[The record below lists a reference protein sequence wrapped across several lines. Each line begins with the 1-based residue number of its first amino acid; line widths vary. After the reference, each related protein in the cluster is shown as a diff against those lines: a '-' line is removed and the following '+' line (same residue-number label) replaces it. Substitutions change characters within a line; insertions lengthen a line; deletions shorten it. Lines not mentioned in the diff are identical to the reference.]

1 LEEDLESLLRRMRG
15 PSSWRPLLAGQDLR
29 QAALTAVDAI
39 AADLR
44 TLLRPPQPSESV
56 WDLAS
61 AALCLTYLA
70 RATGETGDALAA
82 QILLETAIDLVG
94 GAERLPMSLHRGA
107 AGLAWILHHTTKVL
121 GIEGAEDATQS
132 LDEEL
137 LGYLQGP
144 GTIDEPYDLL
154 DGLLGLGVYGFESG
168 NRPLVER
175 VVHRL
180 AARNQVTAK
189 GIARQT
195 PPESGGQSWFIE
207 GHSNLGLAH
216 GVAGVIA
223 FLAGAMEM
231 GIEPDTARPLLL
243 DAVHWLRRQRLPDGG
258 PRAFPWAV
266 VAPGLPPVIQ
276 GFDPGWAY
284 ADSGIAAA
292 LAHAARALN
301 DADLLQEA
309 LSVAEREAARIDELP
324 ARHPGIGFGPA
335 GYTQIF
341 ARLYRQTGR
350 PVFRRAAGREIL
362 RLLEMRAPGMGVGGF
377 FSVDL
382 AGRPRGQDLSLLGGA
397 SGIGLVLLGAA
408 TGVDPLWD
416 RFFLLSPLRLD
427 PLS

>member
-1 LEEDLESLLRRMRG
+1 MPARRVRG
-15 PSSWRPLLAGQDLR
+15 PSSWRPLLAGHDR
-29 QAALTAVDAI
+29 RRALTAVDAI

-44 TLLRPPQPSESV
+44 TLLLAPQASESV

-82 QILLETAIDLVG
+82 QTLLESAIDLVG
-94 GAERLPMSLHRGA
+94 AGERLPMSLHRGA
-107 AGLAWILHHTTKVL
+107 AGLAWILHHTARVL
-121 GIEGAEDATQS
+121 RVEGAAEATQS

-137 LGYLQGP
+137 LGYLQDTGNI
-144 GTIDEPYDLL
+144 GEPYDLL

-168 NRPLVER
+168 SRPLVER

-180 AARNQVTAK
+180 AARKLVAAE
-189 GIARQT
+189 GLAWHI
-195 PPESGGQSWFIE
+195 PPKSGDRSWFPE

-223 FLAGAMEM
+223 FLAGAMEE

-258 PRAFPWAV
+258 LRAFPWAV
-266 VAPGLPPVIQ
+266 APGRPPVTQ

-292 LAHAARALN
+292 LAHAARALR

-309 LSVAEREAARIDELP
+309 LSVAERQAARMDELP
-324 ARHPGIGFGPA
+324 AHHPGIGFGPA
-335 GYTQIF
+335 GYAQIF

-350 PVFRRAAGREIL
+350 PMFRRAARQEFL

-377 FSVDL
+377 LSVDQ
-382 AGRPRGQDLSLLGGA
+382 AGRPRGADVSFLAGA

-416 RFFLLSPLRLD
+416 RFFLLSPLRL
-427 PLS
+427 S

>member
-1 LEEDLESLLRRMRG
+1 VPARPVCG
-15 PSSWRPLLAGQDLR
+15 PSSWRPLLAGQDR
-29 QAALTAVDAI
+29 RRALTAVDAI

-44 TLLRPPQPSESV
+44 TLLLPPQASGSV

-61 AALCLTYLA
+61 AALCLTYLS

-82 QILLETAIDLVG
+82 QTLLETAIDLVG
-94 GAERLPMSLHRGA
+94 AGERLAMSLHRGA
-107 AGLAWILHHTTKVL
+107 AGLAWILHHTARVL
-121 GIEGAEDATQS
+121 EVEGAAEATQS

-137 LGYLQGP
+137 LGYLQSP
-144 GTIDEPYDLL
+144 GNIGEPYDLL

-180 AARNQVTAK
+180 AARKQVAAE
-189 GIARQT
+189 GLAWHT
-195 PPESGGQSWFIE
+195 PPESGNRSWFPE

-223 FLAGAMEM
+223 FLAGAMEE
-231 GIEPDTARPLLL
+231 GIEPDTARPLLV
-243 DAVHWLRRQRLPDGG
+243 DAVRWLRRQRLPGGG

-266 VAPGLPPVIQ
+266 TPGRPPVTQ

-292 LAHAARALN
+292 LAHAARVLG
-301 DADLLQEA
+301 DVDLLQVA
-309 LSVAEREAARIDELP
+309 LSVAERDAARMEELP

-335 GYTQIF
+335 GYAQIF
-341 ARLYRQTGR
+341 ARLCRQTGR
-350 PVFRRAAGREIL
+350 PVFRRAARREIL
-362 RLLEMRAPGMGVGGF
+362 RLLGMRAPGMGVGGYL
-377 FSVDL
+377 SVDQ
-382 AGRPRGQDLSLLGGA
+382 AGRPRGADVSFLGGA

-416 RFFLLSPLRLD
+416 RFLLLSPLRLE

>member
-1 LEEDLESLLRRMRG
+1 MIVRPEQIEVVDSEMAPRDRR
-15 PSSWRPLLAGQDLR
+15 Q
-29 QAALTAVDAI
+29 ALTAVDAI

-44 TLLRPPQPSESV
+44 TLLLRPQTSESV
-56 WDLAS
+56 WDLACG
-61 AALCLTYLA
+61 ALCLTYLA
-70 RATGETGDALAA
+70 RATGETGDGLAA
-82 QILLETAIDLVG
+82 QTLLETAIDLAGV
-94 GAERLPMSLHRGA
+94 AERLPMSLHRGA
-107 AGLAWILHHTTKVL
+107 AGLAWILHHTGRVL
-121 GIEGAEDATQS
+121 GVEGAAEATQS
-132 LDEEL
+132 LDEAL

-144 GTIDEPYDLL
+144 GNIGEPYDLL
-154 DGLLGLGVYGFESG
+154 DGLIGLGVYGFESG

-175 VVHRL
+175 VVQRL
-180 AARNQVTAK
+180 AARKEAAAE
-189 GIARQT
+189 GPAWHT
-195 PPESGGQSWFIE
+195 PPESGERSWFPE

-223 FLAGAMEM
+223 FLADAMEE
-231 GIEPDTARPLLL
+231 GIEADTARPLLL

-266 VAPGLPPVIQ
+266 APGRPPVTQ

-292 LAHAARALN
+292 LAHAARALG

-309 LSVAEREAARIDELP
+309 LSVAEREAALMDELP
-324 ARHPGIGFGPA
+324 ARRPGIGYGPA
-335 GYTQIF
+335 GYAQIF

-350 PVFRRAAGREIL
+350 PVFRRAARREIL
-362 RLLEMRAPGMGVGGF
+362 RLLGMRAPGMGVGGF
-377 FSVDL
+377 LSVDQ
-382 AGRPRGQDLSLLGGA
+382 AGRPRGADVSFLGGA

-416 RFFLLSPLRLD
+416 RFLLLSPLRLE

>member
-1 LEEDLESLLRRMRG
+1 MRG

-70 RATGETGDALAA
+70 RATGETDDALAA
-82 QILLETAIDLVG
+82 QTLLETAIDLVD
-94 GAERLPMSLHRGA
+94 GAERLKMCLHGGV
-107 AGLAWILHHTTKVL
+107 AGLAWVLHHTTKML

-144 GTIDEPYDLL
+144 GAIDEPYDLL

-168 NRPLVER
+168 NRLLVER
-175 VVHRL
+175 VIHRL
-180 AARNQVTAK
+180 AARNPVAAE
-189 GIARQT
+189 GLARQT
-195 PPESGGQSWFIE
+195 SPENGGRSWFTQ

-216 GVAGVIA
+216 GIAGVIA
-223 FLAGAMEM
+223 FLAGALEM

-258 PRAFPWAV
+258 SRAFPWAV
-266 VAPGLPPVIQ
+266 RPGQPPVAQ

-292 LAHAARALN
+292 LAHAARALR

-309 LSVAEREAARIDELP
+309 LSVAAREAAHIAELP

-335 GYTQIF
+335 GYAQIF
-341 ARLYRQTGR
+341 ARLYQQTGR
-350 PVFRRAAGREIL
+350 PVFRRAANHEIL
-362 RLLEMRAPGMGVGGF
+362 RLLEMRMPGMGAGGF

-382 AGRPRGQDLSLLGGA
+382 AGRPRGQDLGLLGGA

-408 TGVDPLWD
+408 TEVDPLWD
-416 RFFLLSPLRLD
+416 RFFLLSPLRLA

>member
-1 LEEDLESLLRRMRG
+1 MPARRVRG
-15 PSSWRPLLAGQDLR
+15 PSSWRPLLAGQDR
-29 QAALTAVDAI
+29 RRALTAVDAI

-44 TLLRPPQPSESV
+44 MLLLPPQASESV

-82 QILLETAIDLVG
+82 QTLLETAIDLVG
-94 GAERLPMSLHRGA
+94 AAERLPMSLHRGA
-107 AGLAWILHHTTKVL
+107 AGLAWILHHTARVL
-121 GIEGAEDATQS
+121 GVEGAAEATQS

-144 GTIDEPYDLL
+144 GNIGEPYDLL

-180 AARNQVTAK
+180 AARKQVAAE
-189 GIARQT
+189 GLAWHT
-195 PPESGGQSWFIE
+195 PPESGERSWFPE

-231 GIEPDTARPLLL
+231 GIEPDTARQLLL

-266 VAPGLPPVIQ
+266 EPGLPPVTQ

-292 LAHAARALN
+292 LAHAARALS

-335 GYTQIF
+335 GYAQIF

-350 PVFRRAAGREIL
+350 PVFRRAARREIL

-377 FSVDL
+377 FSVDR
-382 AGRPRGQDLSLLGGA
+382 AGRPRGQDFSLLGGA

>member
-1 LEEDLESLLRRMRG
+1 MRRPRVKKLKEDVAARRVRG
-15 PSSWRPLLAGQDLR
+15 PSSSSPLLAGQDR
-29 QAALTAVDAI
+29 QRALTAVNAI

-44 TLLRPPQPSESV
+44 TLLLPPQVSESF
-56 WDLAS
+56 WDPAS

-82 QILLETAIDLVG
+82 QTLLETAVDLASA
-94 GAERLPMSLHRGA
+94 AERLPMSLHRGA
-107 AGLAWILHHTTKVL
+107 TGLAWILHHTARVL
-121 GIEGAEDATQS
+121 GIEGAAEATQS
-132 LDEEL
+132 IDEEL
-137 LGYLQGP
+137 LGYLRGS
-144 GTIDEPYDLL
+144 GNIGEPCDLFN
-154 DGLLGLGVYGFESG
+154 GLLGLGVYGFESG

-180 AARNQVTAK
+180 AAAEGLAWQSS
-189 GIARQT
+189 
-195 PPESGGQSWFIE
+195 PEGGY
-207 GHSNLGLAH
+207 SNLGLAH
-216 GVAGVIA
+216 GVAGAIA
-223 FLAGAMEM
+223 FLAGAVEE
-231 GIEPDTARPLLL
+231 GIEPDAARPLLFE
-243 DAVHWLRRQRLPDGG
+243 AVHWLRRQRLPDGG

-266 VAPGLPPVIQ
+266 EPGLPPVTQ

-292 LAHAARALN
+292 LAHAARALG

-309 LSVAEREAARIDELP
+309 LSVAEQEAARMDELP

-335 GYTQIF
+335 GYAQIF

-350 PVFRRAAGREIL
+350 PVFRRAARREIL
-362 RLLEMRAPGMGVGGF
+362 RLLEMRAPGKGVAGF
-377 FSVDL
+377 WSVDQ
-382 AGRPRGQDLSLLGGA
+382 AGRPRDADVSFLGGA

-416 RFFLLSPLRLD
+416 RFLLLSPLRLE

>member
-1 LEEDLESLLRRMRG
+1 M
-15 PSSWRPLLAGQDLR
+15 
-29 QAALTAVDAI
+29 TAVDAI

-44 TLLRPPQPSESV
+44 TLLLLPQASESV

-70 RATGETGDALAA
+70 RATGETGDDLAA
-82 QILLETAIDLVG
+82 QTLLETAIDLVG
-94 GAERLPMSLHRGA
+94 AAERLPMSLHRGA
-107 AGLAWILHHTTKVL
+107 AGLAWILHHTARVL
-121 GIEGAEDATQS
+121 GVEGAAEATQS

-144 GTIDEPYDLL
+144 GNIGEPYDLL

-180 AARNQVTAK
+180 AARKQVAAE
-189 GIARQT
+189 GLAWHT
-195 PPESGGQSWFIE
+195 PPESGERSWFPE

-266 VAPGLPPVIQ
+266 EPGLPPVTQ

-292 LAHAARALN
+292 LAHAARALS

-335 GYTQIF
+335 GYAQIF

-350 PVFRRAAGREIL
+350 PVFRRAARREIL

-377 FSVDL
+377 FSVDR
-382 AGRPRGQDLSLLGGA
+382 AGRPRGQDFSLLGGA

>member
-1 LEEDLESLLRRMRG
+1 M
-15 PSSWRPLLAGQDLR
+15 
-29 QAALTAVDAI
+29 
-39 AADLR
+39 
-44 TLLRPPQPSESV
+44 
-56 WDLAS
+56 
-61 AALCLTYLA
+61 
-70 RATGETGDALAA
+70 
-82 QILLETAIDLVG
+82 AIDLVG

-180 AARNQVTAK
+180 AVRSQVAAEGLT
-189 GIARQT
+189 RQT
-195 PPESGGQSWFIE
+195 PPESGGRSWFTE

-231 GIEPDTARPLLL
+231 GIEPGTARPLLL

-266 VAPGLPPVIQ
+266 EPGLSPVTQ
-276 GFDPGWAY
+276 GSDPGWAY

-292 LAHAARALN
+292 LAHAAHALSN
-301 DADLLQEA
+301 ADLLQEA

-335 GYTQIF
+335 GYAQIF

-350 PVFRRAAGREIL
+350 PVFRRAASRETL
-362 RLLEMRAPGMGVGGF
+362 RLLEMRTPGMGVGGF
-377 FSVDL
+377 FSVDR
-382 AGRPRGQDLSLLGGA
+382 AGRPRDQDFSLLGGA

-427 PLS
+427 PFS